1 MKKTST
7 SKHSN
12 KVGKCQI
19 SLSDTS
25 NHFEIGPKV
34 STLEFLKRFAY
45 YYHALPAIKTDLT
58 VALSN

>member
-12 KVGKCQI
+12 KAEKCQV
-19 SLSDTS
+19 SLTDKSD
-25 NHFEIGPKV
+25 HFEIGPKV

-45 YYHALPAIKTDLT
+45 YYHALPAIKTELT

>member
-7 SKHSN
+7 SKHSI
-12 KVGKCQI
+12 KAGKCQV
-19 SLSDTS
+19 SLSDAS
-25 NHFEIGPKV
+25 SHSEIGPKV

-45 YYHALPAIKTDLT
+45 YYHALPAIQTDLT